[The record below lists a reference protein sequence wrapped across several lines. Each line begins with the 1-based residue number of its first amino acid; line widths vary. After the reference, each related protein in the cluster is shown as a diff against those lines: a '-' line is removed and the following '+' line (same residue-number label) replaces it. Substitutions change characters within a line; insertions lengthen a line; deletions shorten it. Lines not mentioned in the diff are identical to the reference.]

1 MDTLLRE
8 ATSSP
13 ALENVSSW
21 KHRIRLRPFMFLQ
34 SRSTDGQVP
43 RAPCPMAWLLAQ
55 LPSAS
60 SFQHLLTI
68 QATEVAFHSA
78 VSFRS
83 FKRSPDWKH
92 GSAFQSEKKKILL
105 LSGSDQMDGYCLPWR
120 QMQNNAFGEKMTTTQ
135 KGCQTS
141 LCGHR
146 RAWRK
151 QGGRIL
157 KPPHQT
163 EHSKSSVLLFLPQP
177 WTLHPLCVIIRKCW
191 AGFPSGLVV
200 QWSSG

>member
-92 GSAFQSEKKKILL
+92 GSAFQSEKKKNPF
-105 LSGSDQMDGYCLPWR
+105 SFWKWSDGWVLPSLKA
-120 QMQNNAFGEKMTTTQ
+120 NAKQCIWGKDDNHTERMPNQSLWSQ
-135 KGCQTS
+135 KS
-141 LCGHR
+141 VEEAR
-146 RAWRK
+146 RAHPKASTPDWAQQIICSALLAPATDITPIMCYHQK
-151 QGGRIL
+151 MLGR
-157 KPPHQT
+157 
-163 EHSKSSVLLFLPQP
+163 LP
-177 WTLHPLCVIIRKCW
+177 
-191 AGFPSGLVV
+191 
-200 QWSSG
+200 

>member
-92 GSAFQSEKKKILL
+92 GSAFQSEKKKKSFFFLEVIRWMGIAFPEGKCKTMHLGKRWQPHRKDAKPVFVVTEERG
-105 LSGSDQMDGYCLPWR
+105 GSKEG
-120 QMQNNAFGEKMTTTQ
+120 A
-135 KGCQTS
+135 S
-141 LCGHR
+141 
-146 RAWRK
+146 
-151 QGGRIL
+151 
-157 KPPHQT
+157 
-163 EHSKSSVLLFLPQP
+163 
-177 WTLHPLCVIIRKCW
+177 
-191 AGFPSGLVV
+191 
-200 QWSSG
+200 